1 MILNTLFYDRK
12 GCFSLNTSDS
22 FTAHNFYKN
31 TTHNFIVMTTILI
44 PTDFSAT
51 AKNAALY
58 AIGLAKQVGATKLVL
73 YNAYEAVVPSIS
85 IDPTVPSIMPVDL
98 ETYKNISET
107 GLTTFAAEINDAS
120 DKTITI
126 EQLCNLNTL
135 VNGISEAITTTGAE
149 LVVMGITGGNALEE
163 NLIGSNT
170 VDVAKAITV
179 PMIIVPPNAA
189 FKTIEEITLA
199 VDLKGVANTAPITAL
214 TKLIDVLKAKFF
226 VLHVNDSDDDG
237 SDKETQ
243 VRALNSLLKSQN
255 PQYFFVNNISFID
268 GINDFVDSKKV
279 DLLVTIPKKH
289 GWFETMFKRSHTKL
303 LAFHSH
309 VPLMVVHD

>member
-1 MILNTLFYDRK
+1 
-12 GCFSLNTSDS
+12 
-22 FTAHNFYKN
+22 
-31 TTHNFIVMTTILI
+31 MTTILI

-58 AIGLAKQVGATKLVL
+58 AIGLAKQIGATKLVL

-85 IDPTVPSIMPVDL
+85 IDPTVPSIMPVDID
-98 ETYKNISET
+98 TYKSISET
-107 GLTTFAAEINDAS
+107 GLTSFAEEISHACD
-120 DKTITI
+120 DTITV
-126 EQLCNLNTL
+126 EQLCNINTL
-135 VNGISEAITTTGAE
+135 VNGISEAITTTGTD

-179 PMIIVPPNAA
+179 PMIIVPPNAT

-199 VDLKGVANTAPITAL
+199 VDLKGVASSSPINAL
-214 TKLIDVLKAKFF
+214 IKLLEASKAKFF

-243 VRALNSLLKSQN
+243 VRALNSLIKDQN
-255 PQYFFVNNISFID
+255 PQYFFVNNTSFID
-268 GINDFVDSKKV
+268 GINDFVDSKHV
-279 DLLVTIPKKH
+279 DLLVTMPKKH
-289 GWFETMFKRSHTKL
+289 GWLETIFKRSHTKL

-309 VPLMVVHD
+309 VPLMVIHD

>member
-1 MILNTLFYDRK
+1 MK
-12 GCFSLNTSDS
+12 
-22 FTAHNFYKN
+22 
-31 TTHNFIVMTTILI
+31 TILV

-51 AKNAALY
+51 SKNAALY
-58 AIGLAKQVGATKLVL
+58 AIGLAKQVGATKVVL
-73 YNAYEAVVPSIS
+73 YNAYEAIVPSIS
-85 IDPTVPSIMPVDL
+85 IDPTVPSIMPVDI
-98 ETYKNISET
+98 ESYKSISET
-107 GLTTFAAEINDAS
+107 GLTTFAEEISHVCDS
-120 DKTITI
+120 TITI

-135 VNGISEAITTTGAE
+135 VNGISEAITTTGAD

-179 PMIIVPPNAA
+179 PMIIVPQNAA

-199 VDLKGVANTAPITAL
+199 VDLKKVATSTPVSAL
-214 TKLIDVLKAKFF
+214 TKVLDTIKAKFF
-226 VLHVNDSDDDG
+226 VLHINDGEDDD
-237 SDKETQ
+237 SDKEAQ
-243 VRALNSLLKSQN
+243 VKTLNSLLKGYD

-268 GINDFVDSKKV
+268 GINDFVDSKHV

-289 GWFETMFKRSHTKL
+289 GWLETLFKRSHTKL

>member
-1 MILNTLFYDRK
+1 MK
-12 GCFSLNTSDS
+12 
-22 FTAHNFYKN
+22 
-31 TTHNFIVMTTILI
+31 TILI

-51 AKNAALY
+51 SKNAALY
-58 AIGLAKQVGATKLVL
+58 AMGLAKQIGATKVVL
-73 YNAYEAVVPSIS
+73 YNAYEAVIPSIS
-85 IDPTVPSIMPVDL
+85 IDPTVPSIMPLDI
-98 ETYKNISET
+98 ETYKNISKT
-107 GLTTFAAEINDAS
+107 GLKTFTEAISHACDA
-120 DKTITI
+120 TITI

-135 VNGISEAITTTGAE
+135 VNGISEAVTETGAE

-163 NLIGSNT
+163 SLIGSNS

-179 PMIIVPPNAA
+179 PMIIVPPNAI

-199 VDLKGVANTAPITAL
+199 VDLKKVATTTPLAP
-214 TKLIDVLKAKFF
+214 LKKILDTTQAQFF
-226 VLHVNDSDDDG
+226 VLHVNDGEDD
-237 SDKETQ
+237 SDKDTQ
-243 VRALNSLLKSQN
+243 MATLNEVLKDYN

-268 GINDFVDSKKV
+268 GINDFVDSKNV

-289 GWFETMFKRSHTKL
+289 GWFETLFKRSHTKL

>member
-1 MILNTLFYDRK
+1 
-12 GCFSLNTSDS
+12 
-22 FTAHNFYKN
+22 
-31 TTHNFIVMTTILI
+31 
-44 PTDFSAT
+44 
-51 AKNAALY
+51 
-58 AIGLAKQVGATKLVL
+58 
-73 YNAYEAVVPSIS
+73 
-85 IDPTVPSIMPVDL
+85 MPVDL
-98 ETYKNISET
+98 ETYKSISET
-107 GLTTFAAEINDAS
+107 GLTAFAEDISYACDS
-120 DKTITI
+120 TIVI

-135 VNGISEAITTTGAE
+135 VNGISEAITTTGAA

-199 VDLKGVANTAPITAL
+199 VDLKKVATTTPVAPL
-214 TKLIDVLKAKFF
+214 KKLLDTIQAQFF
-226 VLHVNDSDDDG
+226 VLHVNDGEDDA
-237 SDKETQ
+237 DKDEQMVT
-243 VRALNSLLKSQN
+243 LNSLLQGYN

-289 GWFETMFKRSHTKL
+289 GWFETIFKRSHTKL

>member
-1 MILNTLFYDRK
+1 MK
-12 GCFSLNTSDS
+12 
-22 FTAHNFYKN
+22 
-31 TTHNFIVMTTILI
+31 TILI

-51 AKNAALY
+51 SKNAALY

-73 YNAYEAVVPSIS
+73 YNAYEAVIPSIS
-85 IDPTVPSIMPVDL
+85 IDPTVPSIMPLDI

-107 GLTTFAAEINDAS
+107 GLKTFTAAISHACDAS
-120 DKTITI
+120 ITI

-135 VNGISEAITTTGAE
+135 VNGISEAVTETGADV
-149 LVVMGITGGNALEE
+149 VVMGITGGNALEE
-163 NLIGSNT
+163 SLIGSNT

-179 PMIIVPPNAA
+179 PMIIVPPNAV
-189 FKTIEEITLA
+189 FENIEEITLA
-199 VDLKGVANTAPITAL
+199 VDLKKVASTTPVEPL
-214 TKLIDVLKAKFF
+214 KKLLAILQAQFF
-226 VLHVNDSDDDG
+226 VLHINDGEDDA
-237 SDKETQ
+237 DKDTQ
-243 VRALNSLLKSQN
+243 MTMLNEVLKDYN

-268 GINDFVDSKKV
+268 GINDFVDSKNV

-289 GWFETMFKRSHTKL
+289 GWFEMLFKRSHTKL

>member
-1 MILNTLFYDRK
+1 MK
-12 GCFSLNTSDS
+12 
-22 FTAHNFYKN
+22 
-31 TTHNFIVMTTILI
+31 TILV

-51 AKNAALY
+51 AKNAAIY
-58 AIGLAKQVGATKLVL
+58 AIGLAKQIGATKVVL

-85 IDPTVPSIMPVDL
+85 IDPTVPSIMPVDI

-107 GLTTFAAEINDAS
+107 GLTSFAEEINHVCDENIVVE
-120 DKTITI
+120 K
-126 EQLCNLNTL
+126 LCNVNTL
-135 VNGISEAITTTGAE
+135 VNGISEAIANTNAE
-149 LVVMGITGGNALEE
+149 LVVMGITGGNAIEE
-163 NLIGSNT
+163 NIIGSNT

-199 VDLKGVANTAPITAL
+199 VDLKKVAATTPVGAL
-214 TKLIDVLKAKFF
+214 TKVLDTIKAKFF
-226 VLHVNDSDDDG
+226 VLHINDGEDDG

-243 VRALNSLLKSQN
+243 VKTLNSLIKKYD
-255 PQYFFVNNISFID
+255 PQYFFINNISFID
-268 GINDFVDSKKV
+268 GINDFVDSKHV

-289 GWFETMFKRSHTKL
+289 GWLETLFKKSHTKL

-309 VPLMVVHD
+309 VPLMLVHD

>member
-1 MILNTLFYDRK
+1 
-12 GCFSLNTSDS
+12 
-22 FTAHNFYKN
+22 
-31 TTHNFIVMTTILI
+31 MTTILI

-58 AIGLAKQVGATKLVL
+58 AIGLAKQIGATKLVL
-73 YNAYEAVVPSIS
+73 YNAYEAIVPSIS
-85 IDPTVPSIMPVDL
+85 IDPTVPSIMPVELD
-98 ETYKNISET
+98 TYKNMSET
-107 GLTTFAAEINDAS
+107 GLASFAESISYAFD
-120 DKTITI
+120 DTITV
-126 EQLCNLNTL
+126 ERLCNANTL
-135 VNGISEAITTTGAE
+135 VSGISEAITITGAE

-179 PMIIVPPNAA
+179 PMIIVPPNAT
-189 FKTIEEITLA
+189 FKTIEEVTLA
-199 VDLKGVANTAPITAL
+199 VDLKGAASPSPITAL
-214 TKLIDVLKAKFF
+214 ITLLNVLKAKFF

-243 VRALNSLLKSQN
+243 VRALNSLIKDQN
-255 PQYFFVNNISFID
+255 PQYFFVNNTSFID
-268 GINDFVDSKKV
+268 GINDFVDSKHV
-279 DLLVTIPKKH
+279 DLLVTMPKKH
-289 GWFETMFKRSHTKL
+289 GWLETIFKRSHTKL